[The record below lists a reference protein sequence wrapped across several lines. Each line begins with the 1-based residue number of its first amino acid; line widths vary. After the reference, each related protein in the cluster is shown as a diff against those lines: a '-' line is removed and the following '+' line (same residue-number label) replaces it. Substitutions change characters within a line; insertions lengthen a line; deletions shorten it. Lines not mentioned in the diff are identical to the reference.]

1 LEFHQKIRNHYLEL
15 KKVFSERICIINAER
30 SENEILEEV
39 QTIIK
44 KFLPDLRKEIKKNLP
59 SFARVVIQN
68 EKGKFLL
75 VKDKWG

>member
-15 KKVFSERICIINAER
+15 KKVFSERIYIINAER

-44 KFLPDLRKEIKKNLP
+44 KFLPEKGNKKNLP